1 MLEKEIVIDMR
12 VLINEIK
19 NKIDN
24 NMSVVISG
32 EGNSMLP
39 FITQG
44 DKLTLEKGNEKIIKT
59 GYVYLYRRSN
69 GSYAIHRI
77 YKVKGD
83 YVWMLGDAQLLLE
96 KDVHKSA
103 LVAVVTKVHKPEK
116 TIDCT
121 NALLRF
127 RCVLRMKLRI
137 AKHLGKYKIRY
148 FFTKRVKRIPAKLK
162 RLFLKE
168 R

>member
-1 MLEKEIVIDMR
+1 MLEKETSIDMR
-12 VLINEIK
+12 VLINDMKE
-19 NKIDN
+19 KIN
-24 NMSVVISG
+24 NNTSVVISG
-32 EGNSMLP
+32 EGQSMLP
-39 FITQG
+39 FITQN
-44 DKLTLEKGNEKIIKT
+44 DKLTLEKGNEKTVKT

-83 YVWMLGDAQLLLE
+83 YVWMLGDAQLFIE

-103 LVAVVTKVHKPEK
+103 LVAVVTQVQKPEK

-121 NALLRF
+121 DALLRF
-127 RCVLRMKLRI
+127 RCVMRMKWRI
-137 AKHLGKYKIRY
+137 AKHIGKYKIKY
-148 FFTKRVKRIPAKLK
+148 FIKRVKRIPSKIK
-162 RLFLKE
+162 RMFLKE

>member
-1 MLEKEIVIDMR
+1 MLKKEIFIDMR

-19 NKIDN
+19 DKLDN

-32 EGNSMLP
+32 DGNSMLP

-44 DKLTLEKGNEKIIKT
+44 DKLTLEKGNEKTIKT
-59 GYVYLYRRSN
+59 GQVYLYRRSN

-83 YVWMLGDAQLLLE
+83 CVWMLGDAQLFIE

-103 LVAVVTKVHKPEK
+103 LVAVVTKVQKPEK
-116 TIDCT
+116 TINCT
-121 NALLRF
+121 NDLLRF
-127 RCVLRMKLRI
+127 RCVIYMKLRV
-137 AKHLGKYKIRY
+137 LKYTIKFKIGY
-148 FFTKRVKRIPAKLK
+148 FIRFLKCLPANLK
-162 RLFLKE
+162 RKFLKK

>member
-1 MLEKEIVIDMR
+1 MLEKEIVVDMR
-12 VLINEIK
+12 ALINDIK
-19 NKIDN
+19 EKVN
-24 NMSVVISG
+24 NDMSVVISG
-32 EGNSMLP
+32 EGTSMFP
-39 FITQG
+39 FITQH
-44 DKLTLEKGNEKIIKT
+44 DNLTLEKGNKKTVKT

-83 YVWMLGDAQLLLE
+83 YVWMLGDAQLFIE

-103 LVAVVTKVHKPEK
+103 LVAVVTKVEKPEK
-116 TIDCT
+116 SVDCT

-127 RCVLRMKLRI
+127 RCVLHMKLRI
-137 AKHLGKYKIRY
+137 AKHLSKPKIRY
-148 FFTKRVKRIPAKLK
+148 FTKRVKRIPGKIK
-162 RLFLKE
+162 RMLLKE